1 MKHSKKQTHKDMK
14 IKRIYSNLN
23 LNCDIS
29 KDKVQIEMSSDLWSQ
44 IKSSIRESRNW
55 RLLDIIDKAESNR
68 EQEWTD

>member
-23 LNCDIS
+23 LVCDIS

-44 IKSSIRESRNW
+44 IKRAINAAHNW
-55 RLLDIIDKAESNR
+55 RLIDIIDAAESNK
-68 EQEWTD
+68 EQEWID